1 MRASAAELAI
11 VHQAR
16 AGLSVLRRTRDDRRR
31 LVRPQRVRA
40 ALATEVA
47 HEHLAR
53 VRLRQPRLVTRVL
66 LPLARVRARLRRPA
80 PRVGRRQPPKY
91 YWAGVS
97 PKYYCALADATLGVG
112 GRRADRATTKRV
124 GLGCAPPAV
133 AAASSGAAAVSP
145 NEDSPG
151 LARGCGSGLSG
162 VGVLKLSELQTMRG
176 LVKSVGARRDASLHG
191 HTSSSGQSFSLK
203 TSAGSS
209 QSYSSA

>member
-47 HEHLAR
+47 HEHFAR

-80 PRVGRRQPPKY
+80 PRVGRRQPQ
-91 YWAGVS
+91 V
-97 PKYYCALADATLGVG
+97 LLGTRG
-112 GRRADRATTKRV
+112 GDPRCWR
-124 GLGCAPPAV
+124 
-133 AAASSGAAAVSP
+133 AAS
-145 NEDSPG
+145 
-151 LARGCGSGLSG
+151 
-162 VGVLKLSELQTMRG
+162 
-176 LVKSVGARRDASLHG
+176 
-191 HTSSSGQSFSLK
+191 
-203 TSAGSS
+203 
-209 QSYSSA
+209 

>member
-47 HEHLAR
+47 HEHFAR

-80 PRVGRRQPPKY
+80 PRVGRRQPQ
-91 YWAGVS
+91 V
-97 PKYYCALADATLGVG
+97 LL
-112 GRRADRATTKRV
+112 GRRQPQV
-124 GLGCAPPAV
+124 LLGTRGGDPRCWR
-133 AAASSGAAAVSP
+133 AAS
-145 NEDSPG
+145 
-151 LARGCGSGLSG
+151 
-162 VGVLKLSELQTMRG
+162 
-176 LVKSVGARRDASLHG
+176 
-191 HTSSSGQSFSLK
+191 
-203 TSAGSS
+203 
-209 QSYSSA
+209 